1 MKTKEGLVLRN
12 ICGEHVLCAEN
23 AANED
28 FNKIINMS
36 ESAAEI
42 WERVQGADDFTLE
55 TLTKTLCE
63 LYEIDEQ
70 TAKKDASELMRQWNE
85 AGLII

>member
-23 AANED
+23 TTDED

-36 ESAAEI
+36 ESAAEL

-70 TAKKDASELMRQWNE
+70 TANKDASELMIQWYE